1 MTRRILRIL
10 GSRYGIAAILVL
22 LVVVVVAVAQANSDP
37 RPGGSRQ
44 QDGTVAEP
52 SPGAP
57 DDGYAVPDS
66 EATDGPTSEDVLS
79 DQAIADAETFA
90 RLWVVAG
97 EVTAEAW
104 YARLAPYATEA
115 TAQQLSG
122 VDPVNVPA
130 SEIVGEA
137 TVVGPTVEFDTDR
150 GLLILTMTE
159 ENGSWKVSS
168 IDFDHRP
175 S

>member
-44 QDGTVAEP
+44 QDGVVKEP

-66 EATDGPTSEDVLS
+66 EAAEEPTTENVLPA
-79 DQAIADAETFA
+79 QAIADATTFA
-90 RLWVVAG
+90 DLWVVVG
-97 EVTAEAW
+97 EVSAEAW

-122 VDPVNVPA
+122 VDPLNVPA
-130 SEIVGEA
+130 SEIIGEP
-137 TVVGPTVEFDTDR
+137 TIVGPTVEFDTDQ

-159 ENGSWKVSS
+159 ENGTWKVSS

-175 S
+175 R